1 MDNKAPKNQQT
12 QQTNQQN
19 QPPTPPTP
27 APPPANEQDFNT
39 LQTELE
45 QTQAKLDE
53 MVNISK
59 HALADLQNYKR
70 HVEEEKAAFVT
81 FANAELISALLP
93 SLDNFDRAL
102 RHDPKDAEWAKGI
115 EQIYKQMQDA
125 LEKRG
130 LTPIQT
136 AGQKFDPRLHE
147 ALLTAPGEKDM
158 VLEELEKGW
167 MLGERVLKPARVKV
181 GNGEQAQGK

>member
-1 MDNKAPKNQQT
+1 MAQQDPADPKQQSST
-12 QQTNQQN
+12 QPSQT
-19 QPPTPPTP
+19 PGPAATPN
-27 APPPANEQDFNT
+27 NEQDFAH

-53 MVNISK
+53 MMNISK

-70 HVEEEKAAFVT
+70 RVEEEKAAFVT
-81 FANAELISALLP
+81 FANSELVSCLLP
-93 SLDNFDRAL
+93 SLSNFERAMK
-102 RHDPKDAEWAKGI
+102 HEPKDTEWAKGV
-115 EQIYKQMQDA
+115 EQTYKQMLGE

-130 LTPIQT
+130 LTPI
-136 AGQKFDPRLHE
+136 AAIGQKFDPHLHE

-167 MLGERVLKPARVKV
+167 MLGERIIKTARVKV
-181 GNGEQAQGK
+181 GNGEKAEQQ